1 MDILHYAFM
10 QRALLAG
17 AVIGTVCAVV
27 GVYVVLRGLSFIGA
41 GIAHASFGGVALG
54 FLLGVNA
61 LLSAVVFCLATAWGI
76 GFVARR
82 GAVKEDTAIG
92 IFFASTM
99 ALGILFIG
107 LMHGYNVDLFGY
119 LFGSILAVS
128 TQDLWITL
136 GLGAAVL
143 LAVGLFFKELLFVSF
158 DPEMAAV
165 TGVPAGKIYFLLISL
180 VALTV
185 VLSIKVVGIVL
196 VSALIVTPAAA
207 AYQLTEDFR
216 RMMMLAVL
224 IGVGSAVGGLLL
236 SYPLNTASGAT
247 IVLLATLIFFV
258 SALVSPRRRRA
269 RLISIDAYR
278 AGVGE
283 RNADGPNPNAR
294 KGD

>member
-1 MDILHYAFM
+1 MEILHYAFM

-17 AVIGTVCAVV
+17 AVIGAACALV

-54 FLLGVNA
+54 FLLGVNP
-61 LLSAVVFCLATAWGI
+61 LLSAVAFCLATAWGI

-82 GAVKEDTAIG
+82 GEVKEDTAIG

-128 TQDLWITL
+128 TEDLWITL
-136 GLGAAVL
+136 GLGASVILIIA
-143 LAVGLFFKELLFVSF
+143 LFFKELLVVSF

-216 RMMMLAVL
+216 RMMAWAVL

-247 IVLLATLIFFV
+247 IVLLATLIFFI
-258 SALVSPRRRRA
+258 SALVSPRRRRKHG
-269 RLISIDAYR
+269 RLDQVRSPSSTQGASNHDR
-278 AGVGE
+278 TE
-283 RNADGPNPNAR
+283 
-294 KGD
+294 

>member
-1 MDILHYAFM
+1 MDILEYAFM

-17 AVIGTVCAVV
+17 ALIGAVCAVV

-54 FLLGVNA
+54 FLLGVNPV
-61 LLSAVVFCLATAWGI
+61 LSAVAFCLATAWGI
-76 GFVARR
+76 GLVARK
-82 GAVKEDTAIG
+82 GEVKEDTAIG

-119 LFGSILAVS
+119 LFGSILAV
-128 TQDLWITL
+128 TPQDLWITL

-143 LAVGLFFKELLFVSF
+143 LVVGLFFKELLFVSF

-165 TGVPAGKIYFLLISL
+165 TGVPAGKMYFLLISL

-196 VSALIVTPAAA
+196 VSALLVTPAAA

-216 RMMMLAVL
+216 RMMLLAVL
-224 IGVGSAVGGLLL
+224 IGVASTVGGLLL
-236 SYPLNTASGAT
+236 SYTLNTASGAT

-258 SALVSPRRRRA
+258 SALVSPRRRR
-269 RLISIDAYR
+269 RNRGRPGQVQPRSLTP
-278 AGVGE
+278 GE
-283 RNADGPNPNAR
+283 SSHDRTE
-294 KGD
+294 